1 MNTLILGIPI
11 IVFLAYANGAND
23 NFKGVATLF
32 GSGTTDFKKAL
43 AWATLTTGLGSLA
56 ALIFAQGLLT
66 TFSGKGLVPD
76 AVVGMKSFSLAVGL
90 AAASTVML
98 ATKFGFPISTT
109 HALTGA
115 LVGCGLFASTAGVNF
130 SKLGSAFFLP
140 LLLSPVISITLAMVV
155 YPLFKFSRKKL
166 GVERETCVCIGTQI
180 LGVVPAGMSKDKAIA
195 MYASTAAAPSIQVG
209 TQASCIERY
218 QGDVFGLSAGSVLDK
233 FHYIS
238 AGVVGFAR
246 GLNDTP
252 KIAAILLA
260 GAVLP
265 TWLSIV
271 LVSIAMA
278 IGGLLNSKKVA
289 ETMSLKVTG
298 MNPGQGFT
306 ANLVTGFL
314 VIFASK
320 LGMPVSTT
328 HVSCGSLFGIGAVT
342 RQAHWK
348 MILTILLA
356 WITTLPVAAV
366 LGMLFFAVL
375 KNWVA

>member
-1 MNTLILGIPI
+1 MNTLLLGIPI

-43 AWATLTTGLGSLA
+43 GWATLTTALGSLA
-56 ALIFAQGLLT
+56 ALVFAQSLLT

-76 AVVGMKSFSLAVGL
+76 SVVAMKSFSLSVGL
-90 AAASTVML
+90 AAAGTVML
-98 ATKFGFPISTT
+98 ATKLGFPISTT

-115 LVGCGLFASTAGVNF
+115 LVGAGLFASPSGVNF
-130 SKLGSAFFLP
+130 AKLGSAFFLP
-140 LLLSPVISITLAMVV
+140 LLLSPVISLALAMAV
-155 YPLFKFSRKKL
+155 YPCFRFARKRL
-166 GVERETCVCIGTQI
+166 GVKRETCVCVGTEVI
-180 LGVVPAGMSKDKAIA
+180 GVVPAGIPRAQAIA
-195 MYASTAAAPSIQVG
+195 MYSTTATTVGIG
-209 TQASCIERY
+209 TQAICVERY
-218 QGDVFGLSAGSVLDK
+218 QGDVMGLSAGGVLDK
-233 FHYIS
+233 FHFFS

-265 TWLSIV
+265 TWMSIV
-271 LVSIAMA
+271 LVSIAMMT
-278 IGGLLNSKKVA
+278 GGLLNSRKVA
-289 ETMSLKVTG
+289 ETMSLKVTA
-298 MNPGQGFT
+298 MNHGQGFT
-306 ANLVTGFL
+306 ANLVTGVM

-320 LGMPVSTT
+320 IGVPVSTT

-348 MILTILLA
+348 MIASILFA
-356 WITTLPVAAV
+356 WVTTLPVAAILGSALFALFKNV
-366 LGMLFFAVL
+366 LA
-375 KNWVA
+375 